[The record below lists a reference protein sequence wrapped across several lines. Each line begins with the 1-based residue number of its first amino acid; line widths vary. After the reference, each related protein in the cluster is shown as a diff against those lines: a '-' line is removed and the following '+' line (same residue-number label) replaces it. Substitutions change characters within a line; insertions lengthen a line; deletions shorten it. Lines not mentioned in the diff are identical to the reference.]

1 MELQACR
8 LSYSAVLSGW
18 TRFRIYAESWLSK
31 DLNENH
37 DTSNGTV
44 RQRRG
49 SDLGLKLLTPI
60 YSGAFLLVDAKAYGV
75 HKSREEHEES
85 QQTREMPIKRFEA
98 IQRSVFLAVIDL
110 GGALHNP
117 AHKSYEQT
125 LSVLGSPALLVYSNL
140 HMYCNTPARIRR
152 FITPE

>member
-1 MELQACR
+1 M
-8 LSYSAVLSGW
+8 
-18 TRFRIYAESWLSK
+18 
-31 DLNENH
+31 
-37 DTSNGTV
+37 
-44 RQRRG
+44 
-49 SDLGLKLLTPI
+49 
-60 YSGAFLLVDAKAYGV
+60 FLLVDAKAYGV

-140 HMYCNTPARIRR
+140 HVYCNTPARIRR
-152 FITPE
+152 FIIPE